1 MAPVD
6 RAGGWGMSD
15 RAGLPPMSAG
25 LSRGMLIT
33 LGVSLAVITI
43 AGVKEI
49 ASILAPTL
57 LALVLAV
64 AVQPLARVLR
74 RHRWP
79 SWLATTIT
87 ILAAWGI
94 LAGLALSVAYCGVKF
109 AALIPQYSSDFNAL
123 VKDVQDWMKS
133 AGVDSGQASD
143 ITSKLDPSKLASFI
157 AGLLS
162 AVLSAAS
169 NLFLIGALLLF
180 FVADGTGFAA
190 RLSGL
195 RPQRPQVVVALESFA
210 HGTRQYLVVTTVFG
224 LIVAVIDTGV
234 LWVMDVP
241 EPLLWGL
248 LAFITNYIPNIGFV
262 IGLVPPAILA
272 LLDSGVDKMIAVI
285 VAYCLI
291 NVVIQ
296 TFIQP
301 RVIGDTVGMSAS
313 LTFVSLIF
321 WAWVLGPL
329 GALLAIPVSL
339 LAKALLIDVD
349 PAAQWVRPLVSGS
362 DELQSP
368 VPGEDSGADGDPGD
382 DAADGSPGRRAK
394 PRHAGT

>member
-1 MAPVD
+1 
-6 RAGGWGMSD
+6 MSD
-15 RAGLPPMSAG
+15 RAGVPPASAG
-25 LSRGMLIT
+25 LTRGMLIT

-79 SWLATTIT
+79 GWLATTIT

-94 LAGLALSVAYCGVKF
+94 LAALALSVAYCGVKF
-109 AALIPQYSSDFNAL
+109 AALIPQYSDDFSSL

-133 AGVDSGQASD
+133 AGVGSDQASN
-143 ITSKLDPSKLASFI
+143 ITSKLDPSKLAGFVAS
-157 AGLLS
+157 LLS

-241 EPLLWGL
+241 EPILWGL

-368 VPGEDSGADGDPGD
+368 LPGEDSAKNDDAGTD
-382 DAADGSPGRRAK
+382 DAADGAPGKRAK
-394 PRHAGT
+394 PRHAGA